1 MANRHF
7 MRSVAMQTLYQID
20 VSNIWENE
28 NVWDIIQESIARM
41 AEDIDDTSYIKEVIS
56 GIITNKTAID
66 AAITKYATGWVVDTI
81 APVERNILRLAI
93 YEIDYYGDKDIPPKV
108 AINEAIELAKAFS
121 GPVAGKFVNGILGGL
136 YKDKDQ
142 SSV

>member
-20 VSNIWENE
+20 VANLWEYE
-28 NVWDIIQESIARM
+28 QLWDIIQESLYRLAEGI
-41 AEDIDDTSYIKEVIS
+41 EDISYIKEVIS
-56 GIITNKTAID
+56 GVLEHRTQID
-66 AAITKYATGWVVDTI
+66 ADISKYATGWVVETI

-93 YEIDYYGDKDIPPKV
+93 YEIDYYQDKDIPPKV

-121 GPVAGKFVNGILGGL
+121 GPAAGKFVNGILGGL
-136 YKDKDQ
+136 YKDKE
-142 SSV
+142 SVSV

>member
-20 VSNIWENE
+20 VADLWEYE
-28 NVWDIIQESIARM
+28 QLWDIIQESLYRLAEGI
-41 AEDIDDTSYIKEVIS
+41 EDISYIKEVIS
-56 GIITNKTAID
+56 GVLEHRVQIDEAIS
-66 AAITKYATGWVVDTI
+66 KYATGWVVETI

-93 YEIDYYGDKDIPPKV
+93 YEIDYYQDKDIPPKV

-121 GPVAGKFVNGILGGL
+121 GPAAGKFVNGILGGL
-136 YKDKDQ
+136 YKDKE
-142 SSV
+142 SVSV

>member
-20 VSNIWENE
+20 VADLWEYE
-28 NVWDIIQESIARM
+28 QLWDIIQESLYRLAEGI
-41 AEDIDDTSYIKEVIS
+41 EDISYIKEVIS
-56 GIITNKTAID
+56 GVLEHRIQIDEAIS
-66 AAITKYATGWVVDTI
+66 KYATGWVVETI

-93 YEIDYYGDKDIPPKV
+93 YEIDYYQDTDIPPKV

-121 GPVAGKFVNGILGGL
+121 GPAAGKFVNGILGGL
-136 YKDKDQ
+136 YKAKEAV
-142 SSV
+142 SV

>member
-20 VSNIWENE
+20 VADLWEYE
-28 NVWDIIQESIARM
+28 QLWDIIQESLYRLAEGI
-41 AEDIDDTSYIKEVIS
+41 EDISYIKEVVSGVLEHRIEIDEAIS
-56 GIITNKTAID
+56 
-66 AAITKYATGWVVDTI
+66 KYATGWVVETI

-93 YEIDYYGDKDIPPKV
+93 YEIDYYQDKDIPPKV

-121 GPVAGKFVNGILGGL
+121 GPAAGKFVNGILGGL
-136 YKDKDQ
+136 YKDKE
-142 SSV
+142 SASV

>member
-20 VSNIWENE
+20 VSDLWEKDTL
-28 NVWDIIQESIARM
+28 WDIIQESIARM
-41 AEDIDDTSYIKEVIS
+41 AENIDDTSYIKEVIS
-56 GIITNKTAID
+56 GIIQHRVEID
-66 AAITKYATGWVVDTI
+66 SSITKYATGWVVETI

-93 YEIDYYGDKDIPPKV
+93 YEIDYYADEDIPPKV

-121 GPVAGKFVNGILGGL
+121 GPAAGKFVNGILGGL
-136 YKDKDQ
+136 YKDKEQ

>member
-20 VSNIWENE
+20 VADLWEYE
-28 NVWDIIQESIARM
+28 QLWDIIQESLYRLAEGI
-41 AEDIDDTSYIKEVIS
+41 EDISYIKEVIS
-56 GIITNKTAID
+56 GVLEHRTQID
-66 AAITKYATGWVVDTI
+66 AAISKYATGWVVETI

-93 YEIDYYGDKDIPPKV
+93 YEIDYYQDKDIPPKV

-121 GPVAGKFVNGILGGL
+121 GPAAGKFVNGILGGL
-136 YKDKDQ
+136 YKDKEPM
-142 SSV
+142 SV

>member
-20 VSNIWENE
+20 VADLWEYE
-28 NVWDIIQESIARM
+28 QLWDIIQESLYRLAEGI
-41 AEDIDDTSYIKEVIS
+41 EDISYIKEVIS
-56 GIITNKTAID
+56 GVLEHRTQID
-66 AAITKYATGWVVDTI
+66 ESISKYATGWVVETI

-93 YEIDYYGDKDIPPKV
+93 YEIDYYQDKDIPPKV

-121 GPVAGKFVNGILGGL
+121 GPAAGKFVNGILGGL
-136 YKDKDQ
+136 YKDKE
-142 SSV
+142 SVSV